1 LYWKAPLGR
10 RLELVEEAIDSARKL
25 GDPETLA
32 FVLVES
38 HIATWDPE
46 SVERS
51 LPWAE
56 EILMLAE
63 QSGKLELALHA
74 HTWRVSLMLELG
86 DLAAVD
92 QSIEAVAQV
101 ADALG
106 EPRARAYVP
115 LVRALRAL
123 LDGRIEQAER
133 LNISAAEL
141 ASEVTQ
147 DAIVPMIIAAQLFW
161 IRWTQARVS
170 ELEPAVR
177 HMAETYPLIPSW
189 RCALIACLRERG
201 SEQELKR
208 ELGRLGATAFSTLP
222 RDNTWLVGLAL
233 LAEACATVSDAEHA
247 KTIEVMLAPFA
258 GRHLVSPIAA
268 YAGPVNRYLGLLATA
283 RGKHDQALTLLA
295 KAREEAGM
303 LGARPMLARI
313 ALDEAGVHAAQGEA
327 SAGAKR
333 AHEATALAGELGLTA
348 LSERA
353 AALAQ
358 ELSQAGAEPA
368 ATTGSTASAATS
380 DVSGGTL
387 RREGD
392 VWNLCWGGR
401 TMLLRDS
408 KGLRYL
414 ARLLADPGVEMHS
427 LDLVGPP
434 PVRARS
440 SARAALGD
448 ELHARASGDE
458 GIAALD
464 DRAKREYRRRLTEL
478 RDELAQA
485 EDWGDPERAVAA
497 REEMETLAH
506 ELAAAVG
513 LGGRDRQL
521 GSTAERARV
530 NATRAIR
537 SAISRISEADA
548 DLGHHLETTV
558 KTGAFCCYQP
568 RPGSARWEVS

>member
-1 LYWKAPLGR
+1 
-10 RLELVEEAIDSARKL
+10 
-25 GDPETLA
+25 
-32 FVLVES
+32 
-38 HIATWDPE
+38 
-46 SVERS
+46 
-51 LPWAE
+51 
-56 EILMLAE
+56 
-63 QSGKLELALHA
+63 
-74 HTWRVSLMLELG
+74 MLELG

-115 LVRALRAL
+115 LVRAIRAL

-133 LNISAAEL
+133 LNMNAAEL

-189 RCALIACLRERG
+189 RCALTACLREAG
-201 SEQELKR
+201 QEQELKR
-208 ELGRLGATAFSTLP
+208 ELDRLGTTAFSALP
-222 RDNTWLVGLAL
+222 RDNAWLVGLAL
-233 LAEACATVSDAEHA
+233 LAEACATVSAAEHA
-247 KTIEVMLAPFA
+247 KAIEEMLAPFA
-258 GRHLVSPIAA
+258 GRQLVSPIAA
-268 YAGPVNRYLGLLATA
+268 CIGPVNRYLGLLAGA
-283 RGKHDQALTLLA
+283 QGENERALQLLA
-295 KAREEAGM
+295 KAGEEAGM
-303 LGARPMLARI
+303 LGARPMLTMI
-313 ALDEAGVHAAQGEA
+313 ALDEARVHAANGDVA
-327 SAGAKR
+327 AGANR
-333 AHEATALAGELGLTA
+333 AHEAAAVAGELGLDA
-348 LSERA
+348 LSARA
-353 AALAQ
+353 AALAE
-358 ELSQAGAEPA
+358 ELSQADA
-368 ATTGSTASAATS
+368 ATTATATTATTATTAGTTAETATA
-380 DVSGGTL
+380 DVGGGTL
-387 RREGD
+387 RRDGD
-392 VWNLCWGGR
+392 VWNLRWAGR

-427 LDLVGPP
+427 VDLVGPP
-434 PVRARS
+434 PARARS
-440 SARAALGD
+440 TARAVLGD
-448 ELHARASGDE
+448 ELHARASAEQGMPV
-458 GIAALD
+458 LD

-497 REEMETLAH
+497 REEMETVAH

-537 SAISRISEADA
+537 TAISRITEADE
-548 DLGHHLETTV
+548 DLGHHLATTV

-568 RPGSARWEVS
+568 RPGSPPWDVG